1 MLYSLRHLD
10 RLLRGDATKLA
21 ALRFGRVELPL
32 ADLALLVLVLG
43 LFYGLCMACYAIFN
57 SSPDA
62 LRQIAATMLK
72 VPLLFFLTL
81 FITFPSLYVFNGL
94 IGSRLE
100 AGSVLRLMIATLA
113 VMTAILASLGPIV
126 AFFSASTTS
135 YSFMLLLN
143 VAVFAVAG
151 ALGLRFL
158 FVTLHKLTVAQ
169 AGLEAMSGIDET
181 EVLLVHEHEPAAGKA
196 HSDMLA
202 REIGGLAPEG
212 PASEEGDETG
222 DSAGGSPTTEVV
234 KVAPKVKLVF
244 TIWVGMFSLVGAQ
257 LGWVMRPFLG
267 NPNQPFEWFR
277 PRESNFFEAV
287 IRALGDL
294 LS

>member
-43 LFYGLCMACYAIFN
+43 LFYGLCMACYALFN

-143 VAVFAVAG
+143 VTVFAVAG

-169 AGLEAMSGIDET
+169 AGLEAMAAGDET
-181 EVLLVHEHEPAAGKA
+181 EVMVVPEQESGAREDS
-196 HSDMLA
+196 SDTLA
-202 REIGGLAPEG
+202 REIDQLAHAVD
-212 PASEEGDETG
+212 ASEGEGEQADPTG
-222 DSAGGSPTTEVV
+222 RPTTTEIV